1 MPAEVEHHM
10 TPTLTEEQSQAVA
23 AHPNEPV
30 RVTDPATNREYV
42 LLSADLYER
51 VRELLE
57 GLRPGDS
64 YPALDR
70 AFARGWGDPAMD
82 DYDRYEELRK

>member
-1 MPAEVEHHM
+1 M
-10 TPTLTEEQSQAVA
+10 TPTLTEEQSRAVA

-30 RVTDPATNREYV
+30 VVTDPATNRAYV

-51 VRELLE
+51 VRESLE
-57 GLRPGDS
+57 GLRPADI
-64 YPALDR
+64 YPAVER
-70 AFARGWGDPAMD
+70 TFSPGWNDPAMD